1 MKVLLLALFVA
12 AVAAVPLPEDASD
25 AVQMIVNGV
34 PEGQALDVD
43 HILDIKLQE
52 HADGQ
57 LVAASNPLHP
67 YTAVG
72 IAEAAAALE
81 ANSAN
86 SDVAPEGVVLPAP
99 AAPEVVPSPVVLPA
113 PVAPEVNPAP
123 VVLPAPAAPEV
134 VPSPVVLP
142 APVAPEVNP
151 APVVLPAPVAPEV
164 VPSPVVLPAPVA
176 PEVNPAPVVLPAP
189 VAPEVVPAPVVLPP
203 PVAPEV
209 VPVPS
214 PVVLPAPVAP
224 EVVIAEELPA
234 PAPQFPEG
242 EVYNDGLVQV
252 QVNGPEDAG
261 VLATLSSWMSMVI
274 NYFNNGAATSQ
285 QIV

>member
-43 HILDIKLQE
+43 HIVDIKLKE

-57 LVAASNPLHP
+57 LVAASNLLHP

-72 IAEAAAALE
+72 IAEAAGVAPY
-81 ANSAN
+81 
-86 SDVAPEGVVLPAP
+86 SDVLPEAVALPAPVEPEVVPSPVVLPAPVEPEVNPAPVVLPAP

-142 APVAPEVNP
+142 APAT
-151 APVVLPAPVAPEV
+151 PEV
-164 VPSPVVLPAPVA
+164 V
-176 PEVNPAPVVLPAP
+176 PAPVVLPAP
-189 VAPEVVPAPVVLPP
+189 VAPEVVPAPVVLP
-203 PVAPEV
+203 APAV
-209 VPVPS
+209 
-214 PVVLPAPVAP
+214 P
-224 EVVIAEELPA
+224 EVVIDEALPA

-252 QVNGPEDAG
+252 QVNGPEDPG
-261 VLATLSSWMSMVI
+261 MLATLQSWLSMVI
-274 NYFNNGAATSQ
+274 NYFNNGAVTSQ

>member
-164 VPSPVVLPAPVA
+164 VP
-176 PEVNPAPVVLPAP
+176 
-189 VAPEVVPAPVVLPP
+189 APVVLPP